1 MPAHL
6 LLLGSASTGKS
17 FTKNVAL
24 RLLPPEAYHEI
35 DAGSPR
41 VLIYDD
47 ASLEHRVIIF
57 GEADSL
63 PAGED
68 NPAASAV
75 RNLCQDHHLHY
86 KVTVRDAET
95 GDYAVKDVC
104 KPGPTTLIT
113 TATRRLGPQLDTR
126 LFILEVPDGQEQL
139 GSALR
144 AQAVLEL
151 QGGTPTPDPA
161 LVAYQLYLQRRAPWD
176 VVVPFADQLAEHIAR
191 QPMEN
196 RVVRDFARLLTL
208 IKAVAVIRHH
218 RREWDS
224 AGRLVAEAEDYAKV
238 YELVSDIYRASA
250 SGASQGVREAVRAV
264 AELLTDASGP
274 VTVTQVAAFLGWSK
288 MAASRRVSAALKGG
302 WLTNSESRKGYPYH
316 LGIGE
321 PLPAESGLL
330 PPESLRCN
338 AVTPLTGTEGEPRR
352 SSDPAENLFSLSEK
366 VLV

>member
-1 MPAHL
+1 MRPHVCPWWGGYFIDNRLRHL
-6 LLLGSASTGKS
+6 LHRPERILAPYVKAGMTVMDVGCGMGFFAIP
-17 FTKNVAL
+17 AA
-24 RLLPPEAYHEI
+24 RLVGAEGRVIAVDLQQQMLDVLMRRAAKAGADPVIVGDTVY
-35 DAGSPR
+35 AGS
-41 VLIYDD
+41 
-47 ASLEHRVIIF
+47 
-57 GEADSL
+57 
-63 PAGED
+63 
-68 NPAASAV
+68 
-75 RNLCQDHHLHY
+75 
-86 KVTVRDAET
+86 
-95 GDYAVKDVC
+95 
-104 KPGPTTLIT
+104 
-113 TATRRLGPQLDTR
+113 
-126 LFILEVPDGQEQL
+126 
-139 GSALR
+139 
-144 AQAVLEL
+144 
-151 QGGTPTPDPA
+151 
-161 LVAYQLYLQRRAPWD
+161 
-176 VVVPFADQLAEHIAR
+176 
-191 QPMEN
+191 
-196 RVVRDFARLLTL
+196 
-208 IKAVAVIRHH
+208 
-218 RREWDS
+218 S